1 MKDCKGERQ
10 VINEDRTIKITPDFS
25 VETIQDKKPRADI
38 LQTWR
43 DLWYQPRLIY
53 PRKQSIMIDRER
65 KAFYDNF

>member
-38 LQTWR
+38 LQT
-43 DLWYQPRLIY
+43 
-53 PRKQSIMIDRER
+53 
-65 KAFYDNF
+65 